1 MNDLNDY
8 NYYYFLGM
16 AHGFGNSGDLLLPRF
31 ALRPANDAR
40 LARLV
45 AAMGLYNALP
55 TLPLKLYTQ
64 RKRTQPKAS
73 RSWNSTSTEYCDARE
88 ALAPLE
94 GQAIEK
100 RRVRLELA
108 WTVRVLAKPAKWPE
122 VWDSSFAS
130 ALSSLAEWGSHV
142 SL

>member
-45 AAMGLYNALP
+45 AAMGLYNAH
-55 TLPLKLYTQ
+55 
-64 RKRTQPKAS
+64 A
-73 RSWNSTSTEYCDARE
+73 A
-88 ALAPLE
+88 
-94 GQAIEK
+94 EK
-100 RRVRLELA
+100 NPAESQSLLELN
-108 WTVRVLAKPAKWPE
+108 
-122 VWDSSFAS
+122 FN
-130 ALSSLAEWGSHV
+130 
-142 SL
+142 